1 MFCGI
6 FEGLWPYSACLWQV
20 GQSGYVGTSDGKKPN
35 RNRHLEPY
43 TLDRAVLSV
52 YEWASPPLV
61 DLARRSETFR
71 GMIRGVLG
79 PVAFVVTHLWVS
91 AAADLTIVAG
101 GAIGFLWHMRKKK
114 AQRQSEGSSGESS

>member
-6 FEGLWPYSACLWQV
+6 FGGLWPYSACSWQV
-20 GQSGYVGTSDGKKPN
+20 GQLGYEGTSDGKKQN
-35 RNRHLEPY
+35 RNRHIELFALGR
-43 TLDRAVLSV
+43 TVISV

-79 PVAFVVTHLWVS
+79 PAAFVVTHLRVS
-91 AAADLTIVAG
+91 AAADLKIVAG
-101 GAIGFLWHMRKKK
+101 GAIGFLWHMGKKK
-114 AQRQSEGSSGESS
+114 ARRQSEGSSGESF